1 MSDNNNGS
9 ILDSI
14 IAGAILVY
22 AFMALVILFP
32 LMPGGVLGYE
42 FSKTLT
48 ANTDI
53 HKVSIIVGMVVN
65 FVIYHLIFTLKNINI
80 NLISTKVYIYI
91 FMIVFTIFLNSQIDN
106 PVLQIVTKTTFEVV
120 EFFLDFDRWFVE
132 NTILNMALVVI
143 YAFVTLWVIIK
154 VFEFVKYLYRASTYS
169 RKSKG

>member
-1 MSDNNNGS
+1 M
-9 ILDSI
+9 
-14 IAGAILVY
+14 
-22 AFMALVILFP
+22 
-32 LMPGGVLGYE
+32 
-42 FSKTLT
+42 
-48 ANTDI
+48 
-53 HKVSIIVGMVVN
+53 
-65 FVIYHLIFTLKNINI
+65 
-80 NLISTKVYIYI
+80 
-91 FMIVFTIFLNSQIDN
+91 FTIFLNSQIDN